1 MKHIL
6 KVIIKMKNIN
16 WKNILWIIIEIIIS
30 ISIYYLIQWT
40 LKNTEFPFTN
50 DMMAGVF
57 LLLVTTGIIYGI
69 AIFGFIKIDE
79 FITGHKLNLGKGIL
93 LLIIGAV
100 VSLIGMNLLV
110 KFNIIGSNFP
120 LLLFILIVITVPII
134 CLNYGLRIKK
144 TTPNNI

>member
-1 MKHIL
+1 
-6 KVIIKMKNIN
+6 MKNLN

-57 LLLVTTGIIYGI
+57 LLLVTTGVIYGI
-69 AIFGFIKIDE
+69 TIFGFIKIDE
-79 FITGHKLNLGKGIL
+79 FITGTKLNIGKGIL

-110 KFNIIGSNFP
+110 ELNIIDSDFP
-120 LLLFILIVITVPII
+120 LLLFILIVMTIPVI

-144 TTPNNI
+144 TMPNNV

>member
-1 MKHIL
+1 MKRL
-6 KVIIKMKNIN
+6 N

-30 ISIYYLIQWT
+30 VAIYYLIQWT

-69 AIFGFIKIDE
+69 TIFGFIKIHE
-79 FITGHKLNLGKGIL
+79 FISGIKLNAGKGIL

-110 KFNIIGSNFP
+110 ELNLIDSDFP
-120 LLLFILIVITVPII
+120 LLLFILIVMTIPVI

-144 TTPNNI
+144 TMPNNV

>member
-1 MKHIL
+1 M
-6 KVIIKMKNIN
+6 KMKSLN

-30 ISIYYLIQWT
+30 VAIYYLIQWT

-69 AIFGFIKIDE
+69 TIFGFIKIDE
-79 FITGHKLNLGKGIL
+79 FISGIKLNAGKGIL

-110 KFNIIGSNFP
+110 ELNIIDSDFP
-120 LLLFILIVITVPII
+120 LLLFILIVMTIPVI

-144 TTPNNI
+144 TMPNNA